1 MRKMMMLGV
10 MCFTLLGGQ
19 AVLAQSTAPRNQ
31 ATSLDT
37 SSATGTLDIRYKRR
51 GGRAR
56 DWRIRDI
63 SNVVL
68 SYNEF
73 DPTNRTWTW
82 HMSGFLGGFYEGPH
96 DSRKRKRTDI
106 TYHQPT
112 DRLHIIIDLDRKRLS
127 WNLIKP
133 TKVEVTIA
141 PDKSSFRLDFL
152 GNIETTNHA
161 GRHYNFMKGSWLVA
175 TGRLTIPKPRN
186 SSK

>member
-1 MRKMMMLGV
+1 MVRLSSRRALRRGIKLLASTPQAPLGLWISGTRNEV
-10 MCFTLLGGQ
+10 VALEIGG
-19 AVLAQSTAPRNQ
+19 S
-31 ATSLDT
+31 ATSVMLFCLIT
-37 SSATGTLDIRYKRR
+37 NLIQRTGLGPGTCRV
-51 GGRAR
+51 
-56 DWRIRDI
+56 
-63 SNVVL
+63 S
-68 SYNEF
+68 
-73 DPTNRTWTW
+73 
-82 HMSGFLGGFYEGPH
+82 LGGFYEGPH
-96 DSRKRKRTDI
+96 DSRKRKRIDI